1 MRKCFTLRS
10 IRIALIGCML
20 FFVQLNSSA
29 QTFPTGFFASDIA
42 SGWNEPVGASFNKD
56 GKKLFVWEKGG
67 RLFVCNW
74 DSVALQYVKQPTA
87 VLDISPEVGNWRDFG
102 MLGFALDP
110 HFDINGLIYVMYVV
124 DRHHL
129 MNFGTAAYDYSTN
142 QYYAATIG
150 RITRYKTNVVGT
162 DLLADTLTRAV
173 LLGETR
179 QTGIPIL
186 HESHG
191 IGSLAFAA
199 DGTLLA
205 SCGDA
210 GSYNTTDKGS
220 LAETY
225 YVQALADG
233 IIRPNENVGAF
244 RSQMITSHNGKILR
258 IDPTNGN
265 GVPSNPYYD
274 ALQPR
279 APQSRVWA
287 MGFRNPFR
295 FTVRPNTGSSNPA
308 TGDIGEIYVGDVG
321 WNTFEEL
328 DIVKGP
334 AQNFG
339 WPIFEG
345 FTTASTYATASATTF
360 NKDEPN
366 PLFGISGCTQQYFS
380 FKNLLKQATQD
391 NNHTVYNPCNATVPI
406 TSVNDDRF
414 FHRIPA
420 MDWKHGVDSARV
432 KKWNGNNLGVTQ
444 LGAAGSGVTGTPFRG
459 NCALGGS
466 WYNGN
471 MFPVTYKNTYFHADY
486 GGDWIKN
493 FDVQFVDE
501 VQSVK
506 PFSAGW
512 GAIVCIAEDP
522 LDGSLVCVDIGTGL
536 IKQVK
541 YGGNQ
546 PPVVKMSSDKTYG
559 PAPLAVNFTG
569 NTSFDPEGG
578 PVTYSWNFGDGS
590 ALNTTANPS
599 HTFTTA
605 NGNPKKFVVKLTI
618 KDNLNATSVDSI
630 IISANNTPPVV
641 HITSPV
647 NNSFYNIGTDT
658 TYALTAT
665 VTDAEHA
672 PNKLFYKWQTALRHN
687 NHEHPEPYDTNKVTT
702 DVISRI
708 GCNGDSYY
716 WFIKLT
722 VTDADGL
729 FAIDSTHLLPQCG
742 GPLPLKLNS
751 FTVVARGQSNFL
763 TWVTSEEMNLKN
775 FDIQRSYDGVNFENI
790 GTVPAKMASNINNY
804 DFKDDSFLDGY
815 IYYRLKMIDSDGK
828 FAYSFIV
835 RVFSGTKTS
844 TGITISPNPFRNE
857 FVFGAKFTQAG
868 KVSFRFIDTRGAVVK
883 TVDKNVSVGYNSFD
897 VDKLG
902 NLAAGVYVLEIKQG
916 NETRKIKVIKTN

>member
-1 MRKCFTLRS
+1 MRKFFKKKGFRFSFIC
-10 IRIALIGCML
+10 ALFL
-20 FFVQLNSSA
+20 LARLSTSA
-29 QTFPTGFFASDIA
+29 QSLPSGFYSADVA
-42 SGWNEPVGASFNKD
+42 SGWDEPVGAAFSKD

-67 RLFVCNW
+67 KLYVCNW
-74 DSVALQYVKQPTA
+74 NNITAVYDKQPSP

-110 HFDINGLIYVMYVV
+110 DFDINGLFYVMYVV

-129 MNFGTAAYDYSTN
+129 MKFGTPAYDYSTN
-142 QYYAATIG
+142 EYFAATIG
-150 RITRYKTNVVGT
+150 RITRYKTNTVGS
-162 DLLADTLTRAV
+162 DLLADTLTRLV
-173 LLGETR
+173 LLGETKS
-179 QTGIPIL
+179 TGIPIL

-210 GSYNTTDKGS
+210 ASYDAMDNGN
-220 LAETY
+220 LAATY

-233 IIRPNENVGAF
+233 IIRANENVGAF
-244 RSQMITSHNGKILR
+244 RAQMINCHNGKILR
-258 IDPTNGN
+258 IDPGNGN
-265 GVPSNPYYD
+265 GVASNPFYNP
-274 ALQPR
+274 AAPR
-279 APQSRVWA
+279 SPQSRVWA

-295 FTVRPNTGSSNPA
+295 FSVRPNTGSANPA

-321 WNTFEEL
+321 WNAYEEL
-328 DIVKGP
+328 DIIKGP
-334 AQNFG
+334 AENFG
-339 WPIFEG
+339 WPLFEG
-345 FTTASTYATASATTF
+345 FTPMSNYATASATTF

-380 FKNLLKQATQD
+380 FRNLVKQATLD
-391 NNHTVYNPCNATVPI
+391 NIHTVYNPCNASTAI
-406 TSVNDDRF
+406 TGVNDNRF

-420 MDWKHGVDSARV
+420 MDWKHGIDSARV
-432 KKWNGNNLGVTQ
+432 KKWNGNNLAVNQ
-444 LGAAGSGVTGTPFRG
+444 LGAAGAGVTGTPFNG
-459 NCALGGS
+459 NCAVGGT

-486 GGDWIKN
+486 GGTWIKN

-506 PFSAGW
+506 DFSTGW
-512 GAIVCIAEDP
+512 GAIVCIAESP

-536 IKQVK
+536 VK
-541 YGGNQ
+541 RVIYGGNQ
-546 PPVVKMSSDKTYG
+546 APVVKMSSDKTYG
-559 PAPLAVNFTG
+559 PAPLSVNFTG
-569 NTSFDPEGG
+569 NTSYDPEGG

-590 ALNTTANPS
+590 GLSTVANPS

-605 NGNPKKFVVKLTI
+605 NGNPKKFVVKLTV

-630 IISANNTPPVV
+630 IISANNTPPIV

-647 NNSFYNIGTDT
+647 NNSFYNLGPDT

-672 PNKLFYKWQTALRHN
+672 SNKLFYKWQTALRHN
-687 NHEHPEPYDTNKVTT
+687 NHQHPEPLDTNKVTS

-708 GCNGDSYY
+708 GCNGDTYY
-716 WFIKLT
+716 WFVQLT

-751 FTVVARGQSNFL
+751 FSVVSRAQSNFL
-763 TWVTSEEMNLKN
+763 TWLTSEEVNLKS
-775 FDIQRSYDGVNFENI
+775 FEIQRSYDGVNFEGI
-790 GTVPAKMASNINNY
+790 GTVPAKMASGINNY

-815 IYYRLKMIDSDGK
+815 IYYRLKMTDVDGK

-844 TGITISPNPFRNE
+844 AGITVSPNPFKDQ
-857 FVFGAKFTQAG
+857 FVFGAKFGLAG
-868 KVSFRFIDTRGAVVK
+868 KVSFRFIDTKGAVVRI
-883 TVDKNVSVGYNSFD
+883 VEKNVSAGYNSFD
-897 VDKLG
+897 LDKLG
-902 NLAAGVYVLEIKQG
+902 SLAAGVYVLEIKQG
-916 NETRKIKVIKTN
+916 SETRKIKVIKTN